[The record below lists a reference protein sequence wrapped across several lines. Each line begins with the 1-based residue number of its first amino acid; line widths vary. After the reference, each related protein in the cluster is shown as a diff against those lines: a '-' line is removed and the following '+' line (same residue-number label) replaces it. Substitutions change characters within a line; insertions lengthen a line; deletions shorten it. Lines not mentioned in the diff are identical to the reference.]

1 VVDTLLVSG
10 VADSFPARTE
20 LGSHLVD
27 IVMDMVVDIA
37 MDMVADIEPQCS
49 PFTSNFF
56 VVMYVGDFYY
66 LW

>member
-10 VADSFPARTE
+10 VADSFLARTE

-27 IVMDMVVDIA
+27 IAMDMVVGIAMDMVVDI
-37 MDMVADIEPQCS
+37 EPQSS
-49 PFTSNFF
+49 PFKSNFSWSC
-56 VVMYVGDFYY
+56 MWGDFYS